1 MDSVSYWKTSC
12 AQRGNKM
19 FPTWEYLSDE
29 VHELGP
35 LVALGGR
42 IAIGMNLLG
51 DTTAAPAAAIVTF
64 LMKSLL
70 SIGVTATIL
79 CKDNEI
85 HVSYQ
90 EMMIQKVLGM
100 TGSSP
105 KLPVLGN
112 LK

>member
-1 MDSVSYWKTSC
+1 
-12 AQRGNKM
+12 M
-19 FPTWEYLSDE
+19 FPFS
-29 VHELGP
+29 LGLP
-35 LVALGGR
+35 LIINTLHCLPDTLFNMAD
-42 IAIGMNLLG
+42 AG

-105 KLPVLGN
+105 KLLVLGN

>member
-1 MDSVSYWKTSC
+1 MAD
-12 AQRGNKM
+12 A
-19 FPTWEYLSDE
+19 
-29 VHELGP
+29 
-35 LVALGGR
+35 
-42 IAIGMNLLG
+42 G

-85 HVSYQ
+85 RVSYQ

-105 KLPVLGN
+105 KLLVLGN

>member
-12 AQRGNKM
+12 SQRGNKM

-35 LVALGGR
+35 LVALGGT

-64 LMKSLL
+64 LMNSLL
-70 SIGVTATIL
+70 SIGVTAIL

-90 EMMIQKVLGM
+90 ENFIQNVLGM
-100 TGSSP
+100 AGLRRNCSFSEI
-105 KLPVLGN
+105 
-112 LK
+112 

>member
-1 MDSVSYWKTSC
+1 VKENCHKTIYS
-12 AQRGNKM
+12 QRGNKM

-90 EMMIQKVLGM
+90 EMMMQNVLGM
-100 TGSSP
+100 AGASP
-105 KLPVLGN
+105 KLLVLGN

>member
-1 MDSVSYWKTSC
+1 M
-12 AQRGNKM
+12 G
-19 FPTWEYLSDE
+19 LSDE
-29 VHELGP
+29 VHELGT
-35 LVALGGR
+35 LVALGSR

-105 KLPVLGN
+105 KLLVLGN